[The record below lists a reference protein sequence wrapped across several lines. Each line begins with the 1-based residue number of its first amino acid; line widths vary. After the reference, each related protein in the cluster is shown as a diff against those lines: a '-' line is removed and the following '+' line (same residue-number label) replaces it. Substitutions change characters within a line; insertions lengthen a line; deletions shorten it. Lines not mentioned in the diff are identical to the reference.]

1 LALAYDADRAR
12 KAGLASHVR
21 QQLVALTRHDL
32 VARHYDGKR
41 PTGQGSEE
49 YIYTVSLSGAR
60 QILDR
65 DAYSEHRHRIFQ
77 RSQREQGNY
86 DHHLALSSLQLIL
99 ELGADEWAVES
110 FRPDE
115 RTPGSQFAVRL
126 GGKHHTTQ
134 PDAWVTFALPSGQR
148 PLYLFEIDLKRKN
161 NLRTSE
167 RFEAYAAHLTSA
179 ELPKVLAR
187 EGASYAV
194 VVFVVSSD
202 AEVERF
208 IEAAT
213 PILNRLTR
221 RERPQ
226 FLFWNIEDWYEPL
239 TMKRREAVG
248 TAAERTRQW
257 TITTLRSPQ
266 GILAALDVFDIHGK
280 QRRLVEG
287 H

>member
-1 LALAYDADRAR
+1 
-12 KAGLASHVR
+12 
-21 QQLVALTRHDL
+21 
-32 VARHYDGKR
+32 
-41 PTGQGSEE
+41 
-49 YIYTVSLSGAR
+49 
-60 QILDR
+60 
-65 DAYSEHRHRIFQ
+65 
-77 RSQREQGNY
+77 
-86 DHHLALSSLQLIL
+86 
-99 ELGADEWAVES
+99 
-110 FRPDE
+110 
-115 RTPGSQFAVRL
+115 
-126 GGKHHTTQ
+126 
-134 PDAWVTFALPSGQR
+134 
-148 PLYLFEIDLKRKN
+148 
-161 NLRTSE
+161 
-167 RFEAYAAHLTSA
+167 
-179 ELPKVLAR
+179 VLAR